1 MKRVITGIKPT
12 GAIHLGNYFGAI
24 KPILDLKGTHEV
36 LVFVADYHALTTMI
50 GDGEELREH
59 TWNMLFSLHALGVRG
74 EGMTLFRQSG
84 VPLVTEVAWL
94 LGNVAPLSL
103 LQRGHAVKGGSAQN
117 HGIFSYPVLMA
128 ADILTFGADL
138 VPVGKDQM
146 QHLEIAR
153 TLAASYNRKVGYPV
167 FKVPEAHYALK
178 DLVVPGIDGQ
188 KMSKSYGNTIPI
200 FAGEKEIR
208 KLCAKIV
215 TDSAGEK
222 DPKDPDTSVIFQLYS
237 LMASDL
243 EIDKMRED
251 FKSGAYGYGVAKR
264 LLADKILEY
273 FADARKCFN
282 EIRADSA
289 NFEDLVLNP
298 NAQAMRIL
306 GVERL
311 CEARGATGLWK
322 SVPIELYATHIYRD
336 ESERI
341 KTLEGI
347 IESYKDLAQDMIQTK
362 KDLEGE
368 VAALRRQLYGGE

>member
-1 MKRVITGIKPT
+1 MKPVLVTGIKPT
-12 GAIHLGNYFGAI
+12 GEIHLGNYFGSI
-24 KPILDLKGTHEV
+24 KPVLDLKDTHEIK
-36 LVFVADYHALTTMI
+36 VFVADYHALTTMI
-50 GDGEELREH
+50 GEGDALRGN
-59 TWNMLFSLHALGVRG
+59 TWNMLFSLHALGIRG

-94 LGNVAPLSL
+94 LGTVTPLAL
-103 LQRGHAVKGGSAQN
+103 LQRGHAVKSQKN
-117 HGIFSYPVLMA
+117 ITHGIFSYPVLMA

-153 TLAASYNRKVGYPV
+153 TLAANYNRKVGYSV
-167 FKVPEAHYALK
+167 FKIPEAHYALM

-200 FAGEKEIR
+200 FAEEKEIR

-222 DPKDPDTSVIFQLYS
+222 DQKDPDTSVIFQLYS

-243 EIDKMRED
+243 EIEKMRED
-251 FKSGAYGYGVAKR
+251 FLGGAYGYGVAKR

-273 FADARKCFN
+273 FADARKVYN
-282 EIRADSA
+282 DIRDDSGH
-289 NFEDLVLNP
+289 FEDLLGR
-298 NAQAMRIL
+298 NAEHMRIL

-311 CEARGATGLWK
+311 CEARGTTGLWK

-347 IESYKDLAQDMIQTK
+347 IEGYEDLAKKMVQTK
-362 KDLEGE
+362 KDLESE
-368 VAALRRQLYGGE
+368 VAELRRQLYGGE